1 MEHGLMH
8 IYHGDGKGKTTAAMG
23 LALRG
28 LGCGWRVCIVQFLKG
43 SPTGEVVMLEQL
55 RGVKILRGRV
65 GTKFSFQ
72 MSEVER
78 NEARALHHGQ
88 LIEAMEAVGRQEYD
102 LLILDEVLDAC
113 GCGLLDEALLLEVID
128 RRPSG
133 LELVLTGRNPSRAVL
148 DLADYI
154 TEMRLQK
161 HPYERGL
168 PARRGVEF

>member
-1 MEHGLMH
+1 MKQGLMH
-8 IYHGDGKGKTTAAMG
+8 VYHGAGKGKTTAAMG
-23 LALRG
+23 LALRA
-28 LGCGWRVCIVQFLKG
+28 LGWGWRVSIVQFLKG
-43 SPTGEVVMLEQL
+43 SPSGEVAMLEQL
-55 RGVKILRGRV
+55 QGVKILRGRA

-78 NEARALHHGQ
+78 DEARALHHGQ
-88 LIEAMEAVGRQEYD
+88 LLEAMEAAGRQEYD

-113 GCGLLDEALLLEVID
+113 GCGLLDEALLMEAIAQ
-128 RRPSG
+128 RPSG
-133 LELVLTGRNPSRAVL
+133 LELVLTGRNPSQAVL

-161 HPYERGL
+161 HPYKRGL